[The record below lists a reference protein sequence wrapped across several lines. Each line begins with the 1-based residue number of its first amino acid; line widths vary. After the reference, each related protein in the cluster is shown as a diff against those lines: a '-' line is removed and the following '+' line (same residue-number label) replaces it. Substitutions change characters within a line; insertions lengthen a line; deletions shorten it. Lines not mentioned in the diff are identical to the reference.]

1 VTVRLAD
8 FSRLGL
14 HPQLTQPSARVEISA
29 CLGGAMDQIEIA
41 LAIALAMAIGFAGGY
56 ALRSMMSARRRRRFQ
71 RKRREEEL
79 RAVEAGRAQ
88 AMKDRETQE
97 LIPMFLARF

>member
-41 LAIALAMAIGFAGGY
+41 LAIALAIGFAGGY

-71 RKRREEEL
+71 RQRREEEL

-88 AMKDRETQE
+88 AMKDKETQE

>member
-1 VTVRLAD
+1 MKVRLAD

-41 LAIALAMAIGFAGGY
+41 LAIALAIGFAGGY

-71 RKRREEEL
+71 RQRREEEL